1 MNRPMTNEEKIRFRR
16 YFPKL
21 DTNRSIVTDNVTEVY
36 NCIAWTV
43 KITSSWIWPGDNIMD
58 FDAFYNRRGFVRSP
72 EEYACSI
79 AAWGRNSSQMTHGSV
94 LADPETAKLK
104 WESKC
109 GSDLRILHKRD
120 ELECEEY
127 GEILFFIDSTLL
139 WQMTSLRLLFP
150 K

>member
-1 MNRPMTNEEKIRFRR
+1 MNRPMTNEEKIRFRG

-21 DTNRSIVTDNVTEVY
+21 DTNRSIVTDNVTAVY

-58 FDAFYNRRGFVRSP
+58 FDAFYNQHGFFRSEFAP
-72 EEYACSI
+72 GSI
-79 AAWGRNSSQMTHGSV
+79 AAWGGNSSQMTHGSV
-94 LADPETAKLK
+94 LADPGTAELK

-120 ELECEEY
+120 ELECEIY
-127 GEILFFIDSTLL
+127 GEILFFIDSKLL